1 MVIIFEEGKL
11 HQYVQ
16 MMEERESNSK
26 ATVLNN
32 MAAILLPV
40 SIVTG
45 FWGMNAICDVASK
58 KGFVW
63 QIIMVLLGIAI
74 VIVLVVRKKK
84 K

>member
-32 MAAILLPV
+32 IAAILLPV

-45 FWGMNAICDVASK
+45 VCGMNDVHLGS
-58 KGFVW
+58 VCPVLV
-63 QIIMVLLGIAI
+63 MVLGIAC
-74 VIVLVVRKKK
+74 VIGFVAHKKK